1 MIVTV
6 VGLGLIGG
14 SFALQLKKNGFAT
27 EVLGVESNEEHAK
40 IAMERKLVDQVLP
53 LSDGVKQAD
62 LVLITVSADATLKL
76 LPTILDLVDQ
86 QVVMDVC
93 SIKELICSKV
103 ESHSKRE
110 NFVASHPMAG
120 TEYSGPN
127 AALEGLYHGKT
138 VVLVET
144 EKSSEK
150 ALAIVNKMYQNLNMR
165 IITMNAEEH
174 DKHAAYVSH
183 ISHVSS
189 MALALTVLE
198 KEKNQKNI
206 FDLAGGGFDSTVRLA
221 KSSPEM
227 WSYIFTNNSKNI
239 LAVLDEYIDQVNR
252 FKNLIYNAKE
262 SEINGLIK
270 SANKIEKILNNN

>member
-14 SFALQLKKNGFAT
+14 SFALQLKRNGFAN
-27 EVLGVESNEEHAK
+27 EVLGVESNKEHAK

-53 LSDGVKQAD
+53 LSQAVQKAD
-62 LVLITVSADATLKL
+62 LVLLAVSADATLKL
-76 LPTILDLVDQ
+76 LPSILDLVDQ
-86 QVVMDVC
+86 QTVMDVC
-93 SIKELICSKV
+93 SIKELICSNIKN
-103 ESHSKRE
+103 HPKRE

-120 TEYSGPN
+120 TEYSGPKS
-127 AALEGLYHGKT
+127 AIEGLYNEKT

-144 EKSSEK
+144 EKSGSK
-150 ALAIVNKMYQNLNMR
+150 ALDIINQMYQNLNMR
-165 IITMNAEEH
+165 IIKMNAEEH

-198 KEKNQKNI
+198 KEKNEKNI

-252 FKNLIYNAKE
+252 FKDLIYSAKK